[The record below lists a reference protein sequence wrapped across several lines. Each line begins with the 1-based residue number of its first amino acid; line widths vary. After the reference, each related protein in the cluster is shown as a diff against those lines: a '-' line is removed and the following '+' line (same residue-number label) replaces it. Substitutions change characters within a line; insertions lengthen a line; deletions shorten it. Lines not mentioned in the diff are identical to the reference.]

1 MACIL
6 RICSAQGASNSERN
20 HVTQYDQIIIG
31 GGTNGLTAAAYL
43 ARAGKKV
50 LVVEAR
56 NIVGGY
62 CTTEEM
68 ILLVPNSM
76 REGRIS
82 PALSAVQA

>member
-50 LVVEAR
+50 FENQA
-56 NIVGGY
+56 GY
-62 CTTEEM
+62 PEIHFSFVNCHT
-68 ILLVPNSM
+68 
-76 REGRIS
+76 
-82 PALSAVQA
+82 